1 MFDRDAWL
9 EVAHNVLAHP
19 LRTTLTGVS
28 VALGIFI
35 LVVMQGLG
43 YGLQH
48 GVEGQFADD
57 AVNSISVEGG
67 RTQIAYR
74 GNQSNRPVRLTN
86 EDLPGI
92 ASQADTIPAFSRRIR
107 LWGAEIV
114 WENPEGEN
122 QGGSFGVR
130 GVDPAHIELERSV
143 LLSGRY
149 INERDV
155 SDSRKVA
162 VVGPNIVR
170 DLFGKTDPIGAFIRI
185 NAVLFQVVGTF
196 EDPGSRWENRVAYIP
211 FSTAQQLYRTE
222 GWVDQIFYSTGDME
236 TEATVAQSGRML
248 SWLKDVKAVHPED
261 SRGVRV
267 DNNNEEYA
275 MYASIF
281 EGIRLFIWGIG
292 LMTLLAGAVG
302 VANILAIGVKER
314 TKEIGV
320 RKALGATN
328 GSIVSLVVMES
339 TVLMLVSGSLGLMLA
354 VGLLSVVAPMAD
366 HEYFQNPQVDH
377 RIALFALGVLVLTG
391 LASGL
396 GPALRA
402 VAIRPVEALRDE

>member
-1 MFDRDAWL
+1 
-9 EVAHNVLAHP
+9 V
-19 LRTTLTGVS
+19 
-28 VALGIFI
+28 
-35 LVVMQGLG
+35 
-43 YGLQH
+43 
-48 GVEGQFADD
+48 
-57 AVNSISVEGG
+57 
-67 RTQIAYR
+67 
-74 GNQSNRPVRLTN
+74 
-86 EDLPGI
+86 
-92 ASQADTIPAFSRRIR
+92 
-107 LWGAEIV
+107 V
-114 WENPEGEN
+114 WENPDGEN
-122 QGGSFGVR
+122 QGGNFGLR
-130 GVDPAHIELERSV
+130 GVDPAHIELERSN
-143 LLSGRY
+143 LLSGRF

-155 SDSRKVA
+155 LESRKVA
-162 VVGPNIVR
+162 VVGPNIVEE
-170 DLFGKTDPIGAFIRI
+170 LFRSAEPVGAFVRI
-185 NAVLFQVVGTF
+185 NGVLFQVVGTF
-196 EDPGSRWENRVAYIP
+196 EDPGSRWENRVTYVP
-211 FSTAQQLYRTE
+211 FSTAQALFRSDDSF
-222 GWVDQIFYSTGDME
+222 DQIIYSTGDMT

-248 SWLKDVKAVHPED
+248 SWLKDVKAVHPDD

-354 VGLLSVVAPMAD
+354 VGLLTTVAPMAN

-377 RIALFALGVLVLTG
+377 RIALFALVVLVLVG

>member
-19 LRTTLTGVS
+19 LRTTLTSLS

-48 GVEGQFADD
+48 GVESQFADD
-57 AVNSISVEGG
+57 AVNSIWVEGG
-67 RTQIAYR
+67 RTQLAYR
-74 GNQSNRPVRLTN
+74 GNQSNRPVKLSN
-86 EDLPGI
+86 ADVPGL
-92 ASQADTIPAFSRRIR
+92 AALADTIPEYSRRIR
-107 LWGAEIV
+107 MWGAEVV
-114 WENPEGEN
+114 WENPNGED
-122 QGGSFGVR
+122 QSGSFGLR
-130 GVDPAHIELERSV
+130 GVDPSHITLERSD
-143 LLSGRY
+143 LLSGRF
-149 INERDV
+149 INTRDV
-155 SDSRKVA
+155 LESRKVA
-162 VVGPNIVR
+162 VIGPTIVEE
-170 DLFGKTDPIGAFIRI
+170 LFKKVEPLGTFVRI
-185 NAVLFQVVGTF
+185 NGILFQVVGTF
-196 EDPGSRWENRVAYIP
+196 EDPGSRWENRVAYVP
-211 FSTAQQLYRTE
+211 FSTAQSLFRSDE
-222 GWVDQIFYSTGDME
+222 NFDQIIYSTGDMT
-236 TEATVAQSGRML
+236 TEATVAQSSRML
-248 SWLKDVKAVHPED
+248 SWLKDVKVVHPDD
-261 SRGVRV
+261 SRAVRV
-267 DNNNEEYA
+267 ENNNEEYA
-275 MYASIF
+275 TFAAIF

-328 GSIVSLVVMES
+328 GSIVALVVMES
-339 TVLMLVSGSLGLMLA
+339 TVLMLLSGCLGLMLA
-354 VGLLSVVAPMAD
+354 VGLLTGVAPMAN

-377 RIALFALGVLVLTG
+377 RVALFALGVLVLVG

>member
-1 MFDRDAWL
+1 M
-9 EVAHNVLAHP
+9 
-19 LRTTLTGVS
+19 
-28 VALGIFI
+28 
-35 LVVMQGLG
+35 
-43 YGLQH
+43 
-48 GVEGQFADD
+48 
-57 AVNSISVEGG
+57 
-67 RTQIAYR
+67 
-74 GNQSNRPVRLTN
+74 
-86 EDLPGI
+86 
-92 ASQADTIPAFSRRIR
+92 
-107 LWGAEIV
+107 
-114 WENPEGEN
+114 
-122 QGGSFGVR
+122 
-130 GVDPAHIELERSV
+130 DPAHIELERSV
-143 LLSGRY
+143 LFSGRY
-149 INERDV
+149 INDRDV
-155 SDSRKVA
+155 LESRKVA
-162 VVGPNIVR
+162 VVGPNIVE
-170 DLFGKTDPIGAFIRI
+170 DLFQTTEPVGEFLRI
-185 NAVLFQVVGTF
+185 NGVLFQVVGTF
-196 EDPGSRWENRVAYIP
+196 EDPGSRWENRVAYVP
-211 FSTAQQLYRTE
+211 FSTAQQLFRTE
-222 GWVDQIFYSTGDME
+222 GWVDQILYSTGDMT
-236 TEATVAQSGRML
+236 TEATVSQSGRML

-320 RKALGATN
+320 RKALG
-328 GSIVSLVVMES
+328 GHQREHRQLVVMES

-354 VGLLSVVAPMAD
+354 VGLLTTVAPMAN

-377 RIALFALGVLVLTG
+377 RIALFALGVLVLVG

>member
-19 LRTTLTGVS
+19 LRATLTGLS

-48 GVEGQFADD
+48 GVESQFADD
-57 AVNSISVEGG
+57 AVNSIWVKGG
-67 RTQIAYR
+67 RTQMPYR
-74 GNQSNRPVRLTN
+74 GNKSNRPVRLEN
-86 EDLPGI
+86 RDLPGLM
-92 ASQADTIPAFSRRIR
+92 SQADTVPAYSRRIR
-107 LWGAEIV
+107 LWGAEMV
-114 WENPEGEN
+114 WENPRGEN
-122 QGGSFGVR
+122 KTGSFGVR

-155 SDSRKVA
+155 LDSRKVA
-162 VVGPNIVR
+162 VIGPNLVE
-170 DLFGKTDPIGAFIRI
+170 DLFDKGDPLGAFIRI
-185 NAVLFQVVGTF
+185 NAVTFQVVGTF

-211 FSTAQQLYRTE
+211 FTTAQQLYRTD
-222 GWVDQIFYSTGDME
+222 GKVDQILFSTGDMS
-236 TEATVAQSGRML
+236 TEATVSQSSRML
-248 SWLKDVKAVHPED
+248 SWLKDVKTVHPED
-261 SRGVRV
+261 SRGVQV

-275 MYASIF
+275 MYAAIF
-281 EGIRLFIWGIG
+281 DGIRLFIWGIG

-328 GSIVSLVVMES
+328 ASIVNLVVMES
-339 TVLMLVSGSLGLMLA
+339 TVLMLVSGSLGLMLS
-354 VGLLSVVAPMAD
+354 VGLLETAAPMVD
-366 HEYFQNPQVDH
+366 HEYFQNPRVDH
-377 RIALFALGVLVLTG
+377 RIALFALGVLVIVG